1 PQFSRPRIAELP
13 LEEDIIGV
21 TFGIQASNLVPGD
34 DNGHRDVFYRE
45 LNFGTIVAIP
55 GDINNDGVVNVQDV
69 TFLGN
74 VVNNLETLPPGVN
87 GEIDGDTDVEMDDVT
102 TLAGQIVK

>member
-1 PQFSRPRIAELP
+1 STPMFAEG
-13 LEEDIIGV
+13 LENPDEVGV
-21 TFGIQASNLVPGD
+21 VFDLQASNLVAD
-34 DNGHRDVFYRE
+34 DENAHRDVFYVTVSTSE
-45 LNFGTIVAIP
+45 VVLIP

-87 GEIDGDTDVEMDDVT
+87 GDIDGDTDVDMDDVT
-102 TLAGQIVK
+102 TLAGQIVN